1 MKQVLFYFF
10 FALLS
15 GYTCLSQS
23 GPVELTGMVTNI
35 KTKTAIAFA
44 SIRINRS
51 SVGTICNEQ
60 GLFQLY
66 LTSAPK
72 TTDTVTISCMGYET
86 ATVVWKDFRMEP
98 DIALR
103 PAVFVLDEVSVFKE
117 IPIKEIVSIMREAL
131 QRLHAGSP
139 HQQWGIH
146 KTTTRASG
154 KYAGFRESYCAI
166 YNQGYNPSF
175 SDDKYK
181 YLPTDIGKM
190 IEARASEYALPYG
203 EQGEPSKGVDLTAL
217 LSLKKGIVQGDLFS
231 KKSFDYFDWALEDK
245 TLLHGETVYLLSFKP
260 KASYL
265 KKKSKLPDVYP
276 LLFKGIYSG
285 RVYVQVQ
292 NGYVPIKIELST
304 VPYAANKKPFIHPRT
319 NHISEPKGG
328 SVTVQ
333 FERFGDKYYLSK
345 IGYEKT
351 YHELGWVTQPAP
363 PEEIRVMGELIV
375 TTLNTRFLST
385 NEITRAY
392 GRIEQFHD
400 IKLSEQTDKRFP
412 AYRPEFWKNYPFIDQ
427 RLIEDLGGEKSL
439 QNQFESNSNK
449 SIVSPEEY
457 AGIYKFYSSAVKA
470 RVQKP

>member
-1 MKQVLFYFF
+1 MKQILFCYF

-23 GPVELTGMVTNI
+23 GPVELTGMVTDV

-66 LTSAPK
+66 LTSAPE
-72 TTDTVTISCMGYET
+72 TTDTVTVSCMGYET
-86 ATVVWKDFRMEP
+86 ATLVWKDFRIKP
-98 DIALR
+98 NIALR
-103 PAVFVLDEVSVFKE
+103 PAVFMLDEVSVFKE
-117 IPIKEIVSIMREAL
+117 IPIKEIVSRMREAL
-131 QRLHAGSP
+131 QRLHADSP

-146 KTTTRASG
+146 KTTTRVSG
-154 KYAGFRESYCAI
+154 KYVGFRESYCTI
-166 YNQGYNPSF
+166 YNQGYNPGF
-175 SDDKYK
+175 SDDKYR
-181 YLPTDIGKM
+181 YLATDIGKI
-190 IEARASEYALPYG
+190 IEARASQYALFYG
-203 EQGEPSKGVDLTAL
+203 EKGEPSKGVDLTAL
-217 LSLKKGIVQGDLFS
+217 LTLKKEIVQGDLFS
-231 KKSFDYFDWALEDK
+231 RKSFDYFDWALEDK
-245 TLLHGETVYLLSFKP
+245 TLLHGETIYLLSFKP

-265 KKKSKLPDVYP
+265 KKKSKMPDVYP

-304 VPYAANKKPFIHPRT
+304 IPYAANKKPFIHPRT
-319 NHISEPKGG
+319 NHISEHKGG
-328 SVTVQ
+328 SVTIQ
-333 FERFGDKYYLSK
+333 FERFGEKYYLSK

-363 PEEIRVMGELIV
+363 PEEIQVTGELIV

-385 NEITRAY
+385 NEITSAF
-392 GRIEQFHD
+392 GPIEQFHGV
-400 IKLSEQTDKRFP
+400 KLSEPTEGRFP
-412 AYRPEFWKNYPFIDQ
+412 AYRPEFWKNYPITSS

-439 QNQFESNSNK
+439 QKQFESNSNK

-457 AGIYKFYSSAVKA
+457 DAIYKFYNSAVKT